1 MSPARARPGLKS
13 ALGILVL
20 ALAFALVEMR
30 VVRVAMPGA
39 FKRSSDVAEGVVH
52 GVVAWR
58 IYQSRVLGP
67 YLIAA
72 LSGLTGSFLRAFDL
86 LATLSLAFAGY
97 ATLALTERLAD
108 GRRPP
113 LAAFALLQLTFLL
126 LLITNWIYPW
136 DLISI
141 GVFTGFNYAVL
152 ARRRARV
159 FAGLFA
165 LGILNHEI
173 ALFIPAWMII
183 DPLIRRGARRDD
195 GGPRPRFDRAMSLTG
210 LALLAGGAAAESVSS
225 TSSVR
230 RRPSTSAAPPQASI
244 YGRTL
249 HLTLAQ
255 NWDEVRM
262 GALSSLEGGNAILI
276 PLFLVAVVA
285 LAIQLART
293 DWMRCGALSIVMLGM
308 VGSFLLFADIYESRA
323 LMPLIPFVAMNG
335 WQALAPRE

>member
-1 MSPARARPGLKS
+1 MSPARARPGLQP
-13 ALGILVL
+13 ALGYLVL
-20 ALAFALVEMR
+20 ALAFALIELR
-30 VVRVAMPGA
+30 LVRVAMPGA
-39 FKRSSDVAEGVVH
+39 FKRSSDVAEGVIH

-86 LATLSLAFAGY
+86 LATLSLAIAGY
-97 ATLALTERLAD
+97 ATLALSERLAD
-108 GRRPP
+108 RRRPP

-141 GVFTGFNYAVL
+141 AVFTGFNYAVL
-152 ARRRARV
+152 ARSRTPV

-173 ALFIPAWMII
+173 AFFIPAWLVI
-183 DPLIRRGARRDD
+183 DPLVRWVARRDA
-195 GGPRPRFDRAMSLTG
+195 GVPRPRFDRAMALTG
-210 LALLAGGAAAESVSS
+210 LALLAGGAALVEGL
-225 TSSVR
+225 R
-230 RRPSTSAAPPQASI
+230 RS
-244 YGRTL
+244 L

-255 NWDEVRM
+255 NWDEVRL
-262 GALSSLEGGNAILI
+262 GALSSLEGGNAVLI
-276 PLFLVAVVA
+276 PLFLAAVVA
-285 LAIQLART
+285 LAIQLARS
-293 DWMRCGALSIVMLGM
+293 DWTRCAALSIVTLAMT
-308 VGSFLLFADIYESRA
+308 GSFLLFADIYESRA

>member
-1 MSPARARPGLKS
+1 VSPSRARRGLKP
-13 ALGILVL
+13 AFGYLVL
-20 ALAFALVEMR
+20 ALAFAFIELR
-30 VVRVAMPGA
+30 LVRVAMPGA

-67 YLIAA
+67 FLIAA

-86 LATLSLAFAGY
+86 LATLSLAVAGY
-97 ATLALTERLAD
+97 ATLALSERLAD
-108 GRRPP
+108 RRRPP
-113 LAAFALLQLTFLL
+113 LAAFALLQLTVLL

-152 ARRRARV
+152 ARSRTPV

-173 ALFIPAWMII
+173 AFFIGVWLVI
-183 DPLIRRGARRDD
+183 DPLIRWTAGRGP
-195 GGPRPRFDRAMSLTG
+195 GVSRPRFDRGMVLAG
-210 LALLAGGAAAESVSS
+210 LVLLASGAALVEGLRRALLVQETLSAS
-225 TSSVR
+225 TL
-230 RRPSTSAAPPQASI
+230 PQASI
-244 YGRTL
+244 YGRSL

-262 GALSSLEGGNAILI
+262 GARSSLEGGNAILI

-285 LAIQLART
+285 LAIQLARS
-293 DWMRCGALSIVMLGM
+293 DWSRCGALSIVTLGM
-308 VGSFLLFADIYESRA
+308 AGSFLLFADIYESRA

-335 WQALAPRE
+335 WQALTPRE